1 MTIGCRWPKL
11 SSPVLFMVKLR
22 VCLDDSYT
30 ALFSL
35 NHDLTSED
43 LDVKKFLPEN
53 NLEPV
58 SLVFQCKDDFEPI
71 SDNLRLKLLVAEEFT
86 LVDLSLDCSFLFL
99 MRPLN
104 VKLMSCRGASRW
116 YLSAILLRA

>member
-43 LDVKKFLPEN
+43 LDVRKFLPEN
-53 NLEPV
+53 NFDPV

-99 MRPLN
+99 MRPLK
-104 VKLMSCRGASRW
+104 VKLMS
-116 YLSAILLRA
+116 

>member
-1 MTIGCRWPKL
+1 MTGGCRWLIL
-11 SSPVLFMVKLR
+11 SNPLLSMVKLR
-22 VCLDDSYT
+22 VCLDDSYMP
-30 ALFSL
+30 LVSL

-43 LDVKKFLPEN
+43 LEVIKFLPEN

-58 SLVFQCKDDFEPI
+58 SLVFHYKDDFEAI

-99 MRPLN
+99 MRPLK
-104 VKLMSCRGASRW
+104 VKLMS
-116 YLSAILLRA
+116 